1 MCCVDVIT
9 IGDEKAS
16 EVVADGGRMHYK
28 GYGKQSKKGKTEV
41 HYGNGGKKSHRGEK
55 AALVAA

>member
-1 MCCVDVIT
+1 VIT

-28 GYGKQSKKGKTEV
+28 GYGKQI
-41 HYGNGGKKSHRGEK
+41 
-55 AALVAA
+55 